1 MTTPLRLP
9 RPTPPRGLI
18 FLASAW
24 LVASWVL
31 TLGWRPPVQAH
42 AASYIPGVRMLLL
55 MLAAGLVLAWP
66 LARLSGPQRPWPIR
80 QALLDLVVLLCLV
93 QVVVWPLRLVT
104 RWPIERSA
112 AIDLCLSGWAAA
124 AAAAVVVG
132 TIPARRAGGV
142 LRSGSMV
149 VCVLLFGA
157 MPFLG
162 LVLGAPLPF
171 TTLPGPE
178 SPEHW
183 RVVAAS
189 PLTGLHA
196 LSAGGAVL
204 PSADEWRV
212 AQFPLWVAASLW
224 LAALLIQGIVP
235 RIDDGPDR
243 TTDFEQDRLDDARPM
258 TARAP
263 VQPDRALGAGADDVP
278 RESAFESGSSV
289 DQADGSPPR

>member
-1 MTTPLRLP
+1 
-9 RPTPPRGLI
+9 
-18 FLASAW
+18 
-24 LVASWVL
+24 
-31 TLGWRPPVQAH
+31 
-42 AASYIPGVRMLLL
+42 MLLL

-66 LARLSGPQRPWPIR
+66 LARLSGPPRPWPIR

-112 AIDLCLSGWAAA
+112 AIDLCLCGWAAA

-142 LRSGSMV
+142 LRTGSMLA
-149 VCVLLFGA
+149 CVLLFGA

-162 LVLGAPLPF
+162 LMLGAPLPF
-171 TTLPGPE
+171 TTLPSPE

-212 AQFPLWVAASLW
+212 AQFPLWIAASLW

-243 TTDFEQDRLDDARPM
+243 TADIEHDRLDDSPLE
-258 TARAP
+258 TARTPA
-263 VQPDRALGAGADDVP
+263 QPHGSLGTDADEWP
-278 RESAFESGSSV
+278 REAAGEGGSSI
-289 DQADGSPPR
+289 DQADGAPPR